1 MEGTPQ
7 RVRPV
12 YELFIA
18 IRHLTSRRRQTIF
31 SVLAVGLAVFM
42 LMWTQ
47 ALMVGFTD
55 VMYEKTVDRM
65 AHVTVEPREDEDYIH
80 LYRKLI
86 EDINVVDGVVGI
98 SPVLTGA
105 ATFEYK
111 GKNKNVAMQGIQV
124 EAHDSVLFINEDI
137 IDGSFR
143 DLEVSPNTVVVGDE
157 LAEKLDVEIGD
168 TIDASFPEANPA
180 ALRVVGIYDSGTPMD
195 ETLAMTSL
203 STVQDF
209 LDVSNVVT
217 SILVRVDDRERAQAI
232 SEEIDAMGY
241 PASGWKETNP
251 EIIQTLKL
259 EGTSNNIMM
268 SLIIIIASFGIIS
281 TLFMAVMEKTK
292 EIGMLMAMGVSRR
305 SIMMIFILESG
316 ILGLLGAVAGVVMG
330 AVFSIYM
337 GSYDYGMEVMA
348 GISSIPYVVRI
359 QDMVIIVLFT
369 SLLNLIGGIYPALRA
384 SKLKP
389 VEAIGRE

>member
-1 MEGTPQ
+1 
-7 RVRPV
+7 V

-31 SVLAVGLAVFM
+31 SVLAVGLAVM
-42 LMWTQ
+42 LLMWSQ

-55 VMYEKTVDRM
+55 EMYAKTVDRM
-65 AHVTVEPREDEDYIH
+65 AHVTVEPQEDEDYIH
-80 LYRKLI
+80 LYRKLTEEI
-86 EDINVVDGVVGI
+86 GEIDGVVGV
-98 SPVLTGA
+98 SPVLTGP

-111 GKNKNVAMQGIQV
+111 DKNKNVVMQGIQV
-124 EAHDSVLFINEDI
+124 EGHDSVLHINDDI
-137 IDGSFR
+137 IEGSFR
-143 DLEVSPNTVVVGDE
+143 DLEVSSNTVVVGDA

-195 ETLAMTSL
+195 ETLGFTSM
-203 STVQDF
+203 STAQDF
-209 LDVSNVVT
+209 LDVSNVVN
-217 SILVRVDDRERAQAI
+217 SILVRGDDREQAQAI

-259 EGTSNNIMM
+259 EGTSNAITLG
-268 SLIIIIASFGIIS
+268 LIIIIASFGIVS

-305 SIMMIFILESG
+305 SIMMIFVMESS
-316 ILGLLGAVAGVVMG
+316 ILGLLGGVLGVMLG
-330 AVFSIYM
+330 ATFAIYM
-337 GSYDYGMEVMA
+337 GSYDYGFEVMA
-348 GISSIPYVVRI
+348 GISTIPFVVRL
-359 QDMVIIVLFT
+359 QDAVIIVLFT
-369 SLLNLIGGIYPALRA
+369 FLLNLIAGIYPASRA

>member
-1 MEGTPQ
+1 M
-7 RVRPV
+7 PV

-31 SVLAVGLAVFM
+31 SVLAVGMAVFM

-47 ALMVGFTD
+47 ALMVGFTNE
-55 VMYEKTVDRM
+55 MFEKTVDRM
-65 AHVTVEPREDEDYIH
+65 AHVTIEPQEDEDYIH

-86 EDINVVDGVVGI
+86 EDIGGIDGVVAV
-98 SPVLTGA
+98 SPVLTGP

-111 GKNKNVAMQGIQV
+111 GKNKNVVIQGIQA
-124 EAHDSVLFINEDI
+124 EAHDSVLFINDDI
-137 IDGSFR
+137 IEGSFR
-143 DLEVSPNTVVVGDE
+143 DLDVSPNTVVVGDD
-157 LAEKLDVEIGD
+157 LAEKLDIEIGD
-168 TIDASFPEANPA
+168 TIDASFPESNPA
-180 ALRVVGIYDSGTPMD
+180 ALKVVGIYDSGTPMD
-195 ETLAMTSL
+195 ETLGFTSM
-203 STVQDF
+203 STAQDF
-209 LDVSNVVT
+209 LDVSNVVN

-232 SEEIDAMGY
+232 SERIDALGY

-268 SLIIIIASFGIIS
+268 VLIIIIASFGIVS

-292 EIGMLMAMGVSRR
+292 EIGMLMAMGVTRR
-305 SIMMIFILESG
+305 SIMIIFIMESG
-316 ILGLLGAVAGVVMG
+316 LLGLLGALIGVMLG
-330 AVFSIYM
+330 AAFSIYM
-337 GSYDYGMEVMA
+337 GSYDYGFEVMA
-348 GISSIPYVVRI
+348 GISSIPYVVRL
-359 QDMVIIVLFT
+359 QDAAIIVLFT
-369 SLLNLIGGIYPALRA
+369 FLLNLIAGIYPASRA

>member
-1 MEGTPQ
+1 MI
-7 RVRPV
+7 PV

-31 SVLAVGLAVFM
+31 SVLAVGLAVM
-42 LMWTQ
+42 LLMWSQ
-47 ALMVGFTD
+47 AVMVGFTD
-55 VMYEKTVDRM
+55 KMYSKTVDTM
-65 AHVTVEPREDEDYIH
+65 MPHVTVEPQEDEDYIH

-86 EDINVVDGVVGI
+86 EDINEIDGVIGI
-98 SPVLTGA
+98 SPVLTGP

-111 GKNKNVAMQGIQV
+111 GKNKNVAMQGIRV
-124 EAHDSVLFINEDI
+124 EAHDSVMYINDDI
-137 IDGSFR
+137 IEGSFR
-143 DLEVSPNTVVVGDE
+143 DLEVSPNSVVVGDA

-195 ETLAMTSL
+195 ETMAITSL
-203 STVQDF
+203 STAQDF

-217 SILVRVDDRERAQAI
+217 TILVRVDDRERAQAI
-232 SEEIDAMGY
+232 SEEIDTMGY

-259 EGTSNNIMM
+259 EGMSNAITLG
-268 SLIIIIASFGIIS
+268 LIIIIASFGIVS
-281 TLFMAVMEKTK
+281 TLFMVVMEKTK

-305 SIMMIFILESG
+305 SIMMIFVMESG
-316 ILGLLGAVAGVVMG
+316 ILGLLGAVLGVILG
-330 AVFSIYM
+330 ATLAIYM
-337 GSYDYGMEVMA
+337 GSYDYGFEVMP
-348 GISSIPYVVRI
+348 GISSIPFVVRI
-359 QDMVIIVLFT
+359 QDAAIIVLFT
-369 SLLNLIGGIYPALRA
+369 FLLNLIAGIYPASRA

>member
-1 MEGTPQ
+1 M
-7 RVRPV
+7 

-31 SVLAVGLAVFM
+31 SVLAVGLAVM
-42 LMWTQ
+42 LLMWSQ

-55 VMYEKTVDRM
+55 EMYAKTVDRM
-65 AHVTVEPREDEDYIH
+65 AHVTVEPLEDEDYIH
-80 LYRKLI
+80 LYRKLTEEI
-86 EDINVVDGVVGI
+86 REIDGVVGV
-98 SPVLTGA
+98 SPVLTGP

-111 GKNKNVAMQGIQV
+111 DKNKNVVVQGIQV
-124 EAHDSVLFINEDI
+124 EGHDSVLHINDDI
-137 IDGSFR
+137 IEGSFR
-143 DLEVSPNTVVVGDE
+143 DLEVSSNTVVVGDA

-195 ETLAMTSL
+195 ETLGFTSM
-203 STVQDF
+203 STAQDF
-209 LDVSNVVT
+209 LDVSNVVN
-217 SILVRVDDRERAQAI
+217 SILVRGDDREQAQAI

-251 EIIQTLKL
+251 EIIQALKL
-259 EGTSNNIMM
+259 EGTSNAITLG
-268 SLIIIIASFGIIS
+268 LIIIIASFGIVS

-305 SIMMIFILESG
+305 SIMMIFVMESS
-316 ILGLLGAVAGVVMG
+316 ILGLLGGVLGVMLG
-330 AVFSIYM
+330 ATFAIYM
-337 GSYDYGMEVMA
+337 GSYDYGFEVMA
-348 GISSIPYVVRI
+348 GISTIPFVVRL
-359 QDMVIIVLFT
+359 QDAVIIVLFT
-369 SLLNLIGGIYPALRA
+369 FLLNLIAGIYPASRA